1 MGIHLGARTTDAFP
15 HVEKDR
21 FGSCAVMSHLFS
33 CSDSVFMC
41 GYIYIYN
48 DVFVCLCL
56 YVYDM
61 VIYVYVSGSWITM
74 SYVQFVFPPC
84 WFLI

>member
-41 GYIYIYN
+41 GYIYIMM
-48 DVFVCLCL
+48 CL
-56 YVYDM
+56 YVY
-61 VIYVYVSGSWITM
+61 VYTYMIWLYMYMFRAPGSQCHM
-74 SYVQFVFPPC
+74 SNLCFPPVG
-84 WFLI
+84 F